1 MKHVTDSELMDEVE
15 RRGIS
20 WKFLDDIETKDLE
33 SELSHRKDTQWINPD
48 NALSHKLMEL
58 VVNNE
63 GRNAVRIAI
72 CGALGLSN
80 SFAYS
85 DEEII
90 TMVKNNL

>member
-1 MKHVTDSELMDEVE
+1 MKHITDSELMDEVV
-15 RRGIS
+15 RRDIS
-20 WKFLDDIETKDLE
+20 WKFVDDIKTKDLE
-33 SELSHRKDTQWINPD
+33 WELSHRKDTHWINPD
-48 NALSHKLMEL
+48 NVSSNKLMEL
-58 VVNNE
+58 LVENE
-63 GRNAVRIAI
+63 GRNALKIAI

>member
-1 MKHVTDSELMDEVE
+1 MKHITDSELMDEVT

-33 SELSHRKDTQWINPD
+33 WELSHRKDTQWINPD

-63 GRNAVRIAI
+63 GRNALRIAI

-90 TMVKNNL
+90 NMVKKNL

>member
-1 MKHVTDSELMDEVE
+1 MKHITDSELMDEVE

-33 SELSHRKDTQWINPD
+33 RELSYRKDTQWINPD

-63 GRNAVRIAI
+63 GRNALRIAI

-90 TMVKNNL
+90 NMVKKNL

>member
-1 MKHVTDSELMDEVE
+1 MKNITDSELMDEVE

-33 SELSHRKDTQWINPD
+33 RELSHRKDTQWINPD

-63 GRNAVRIAI
+63 GRNALRIAI
-72 CGALGLSN
+72 CGALELSN

-90 TMVKNNL
+90 NMVKKNL

>member
-1 MKHVTDSELMDEVE
+1 MDEVE

-33 SELSHRKDTQWINPD
+33 RELSHRKDTQWINPD

-63 GRNAVRIAI
+63 GRNALRIAI

>member
-1 MKHVTDSELMDEVE
+1 MKNITDSELMDEIV

-20 WKFLDDIETKDLE
+20 WKFVDDIETKDLE
-33 SELSHRKDTQWINPD
+33 RELSYRKDTQWINPD
-48 NALSHKLMEL
+48 NVLSHKLMEL

-63 GRNAVRIAI
+63 GRNALRIAI

-90 TMVKNNL
+90 NMVKKNL